1 MAGPFH
7 YNVWRDT
14 ERQAIDDECST
25 ASMSS
30 HQLPLLLH
38 LIFSLVS
45 FIGGDADLLIDS
57 SQPAQLLQLPVH
69 GLVLDNGKHLVSG
82 ELEVLVLFENT
93 TSDAVQLNGNA
104 ISCLHRG
111 NLDVV
116 ALDVV
121 FPEVIDIGM
130 TQA

>member
-7 YNVWRDT
+7 
-14 ERQAIDDECST
+14 DDIGRNTQGQTIYDEGSAT
-25 ASMSS
+25 SMGPNK
-30 HQLPLLLH
+30 LPLLLD
-38 LIFSLVS
+38 LVLPLVP
-45 FIGGDADLLIDS
+45 FISGNADLLIN
-57 SQPAQLLQLPVH
+57 ARKAAEFFQLSVH
-69 GLVLDNGKHLVSG
+69 RLILDNGKHLVSG